1 MADRYTVRSVNAL
14 PTPAPGGLLSAHR
27 DALHRLTAAVN
38 RVVLGKPEVVAD
50 VMCAV
55 LAGGHVL
62 LEDVPGVG
70 KTTLAQAIANALGCT
85 FRRIQFTS
93 DLLPS
98 DILGVNVFAQETGGF
113 EFRPGPIFAH
123 VVLADEINRTTPKT
137 QSALLEAMN
146 ERQVSID
153 NETRM
158 LPEPFV
164 VIATQNPQDFHG
176 TYPLPESQLDRFM
189 VRLHIGYPSG
199 DDERAILKGRQ
210 AEAPVTEVA
219 PVTTAESLL
228 AMQRLVYEVRVDDLV
243 LDYLMAIV
251 EESRR
256 SPQLELGVSTRG
268 ALSLQQAVRAR
279 ALLNG
284 RDYALPDDVKALA
297 VPVLAHRVQV
307 AGGADGLLRAH
318 EEAEQIVAELLEQ
331 VPVPV

>member
-1 MADRYTVRSVNAL
+1 M
-14 PTPAPGGLLSAHR
+14 
-27 DALHRLTAAVN
+27 
-38 RVVLGKPEVVAD
+38 GKPEVVAD
-50 VMCAV
+50 VMTAV
-55 LAGGHVL
+55 LAGGHIL

-70 KTTLAQAIANALGCT
+70 KTTLAQALASALGCT

-98 DILGVNVFAQETGGF
+98 DILGVNVFAQATGNF

-153 NETRM
+153 NETRK
-158 LPEPFV
+158 LPEPFIV
-164 VIATQNPQDFHG
+164 VATQNPQDFHG

-189 VRLHIGYPSG
+189 VRLHIGYPAG
-199 DDERAILKGRQ
+199 DVERAILRGRQ
-210 AEAPVTEVA
+210 ADAPVDEVT

-251 EESRR
+251 EETRR
-256 SPQLELGVSTRG
+256 TPQLELGVSTRG

-279 ALLNG
+279 ALLND
-284 RDYALPDDVKALA
+284 REYALPDDVKALA

-307 AGGADGLLRAH
+307 AGGTDGLLRAH
-318 EEAEQIVAELLEQ
+318 EEAEQILAELLEQ
-331 VPVPV
+331 VAVPV